1 MVVQGTQTQ
10 MKPTR
15 KQTRTKATPGFA
27 IEIKD
32 DSELCGG
39 MLIAEME
46 GGSYEPVGLVISVN
60 EAIEIAQ
67 GDMRYR
73 MNQLERDGTPARPAE
88 YVVWARGVNGDCK
101 VAKRFMP

>member
-1 MVVQGTQTQ
+1 
-10 MKPTR
+10 MKTTR
-15 KQTRTKATPGFA
+15 KQTGLNETPGFA

-39 MLIAEME
+39 ILIAEME

-60 EAIEIAQ
+60 EAIEVAQ
-67 GDMRYR
+67 GDMRRR
-73 MNQLERDGTPARPAE
+73 MKQLERGGTPACPEE
-88 YVVWARGVNGDCK
+88 YVVWARGVDGDCK

>member
-1 MVVQGTQTQ
+1 MVMQGAQTK
-10 MKPTR
+10 MNTTR
-15 KQTRTKATPGFA
+15 KQTRTNATPGFA

-73 MNQLERDGTPARPAE
+73 MKQLEGGGTPACPEE
-88 YVVWARGVNGDCK
+88 YVVWARGVDGDCK
-101 VAKRFMP
+101 VGRRFMP

>member
-1 MVVQGTQTQ
+1 

-15 KQTRTKATPGFA
+15 KQTRTNATPGLA
-27 IEIKD
+27 IEIKG

-39 MLIAEME
+39 VLIAEME

-73 MNQLERDGTPARPAE
+73 MNQLERGGTPACPEE
-88 YVVWARGVNGDCK
+88 YVVWARGLDGDCK